1 MKYRLILTKR
11 FEKDVKRCVKRGLPM
26 EKFKKVIRLLEETG
40 KLPSEY
46 RPHKLSG
53 QYAGKWECHILPMRC
68 LGLRRNFSDIVR
80 KIKLALAGKAGE
92 LPNFIPTRLS
102 YSDFKHSKNSKSYDK
117 TKG

>member
-53 QYAGKWECHILPMRC
+53 QYAGKWECHILPDC
-68 LGLRRNFSDIVR
+68 LLIWEQHDDELVLIGRFRHPWCCSSDNLKVGAAIPLKVGCSSVHR
-80 KIKLALAGKAGE
+80 K
-92 LPNFIPTRLS
+92 N
-102 YSDFKHSKNSKSYDK
+102 
-117 TKG
+117 